1 MEVLHDL
8 HLEIFLFTPSG
19 FYCDSAAPDSSS
31 ASFIMGPDVHGSYGF
46 CQWEE
51 IHLAPYH

>member
-8 HLEIFLFTPSG
+8 HLEIFLFMPSG

-31 ASFIMGPDVHGSYGF
+31 ASFIIGPDVHGSYGF